1 MSLTI
6 REVVEVDASTGALSF
21 ATLFISSPE
30 DFTGTRIGVS
40 FKEGVGLVG
49 CWPSWPE
56 FMEGL
61 TAAWTAKAYARRF
74 KGEVLYC
81 FGLRLDLSG
90 RLSVPFRVEEWR
102 VSSGVF
108 SLRVLEAQGFR
119 AVVGPFRSQ
128 PSVLTQSGKIEWAG
142 EEAKYL
148 MAEPDP
154 GGTVN
159 LKAALTS
166 RQPFLSGF
174 LEGKVEVDEL
184 PVKPLLPSRVTARLI
199 ARLPDLRYQ

>member
-1 MSLTI
+1 MGLTI
-6 REVVEVDASTGALSF
+6 REVVEVDALTGALSF

-30 DFTGTRIGVS
+30 DFTGTRVGVS

-56 FMEGL
+56 SMEGL
-61 TAAWTAKAYARRF
+61 TAAWTARAYARRF

-81 FGLRLDLSG
+81 YGLRLDLSG
-90 RLSVPFRVEEWR
+90 RLSVPFKVEEWR
-102 VSSGVF
+102 VSSGVLR
-108 SLRVLEAQGFR
+108 LRVLEARGFR

-128 PSVLTQSGKIEWAG
+128 PSVLAHSGRIEWTG

-154 GGTVN
+154 RGVID

-166 RQPFLSGF
+166 RQLFLSGF
-174 LEGKVEVDEL
+174 LEGEVEVGEL
-184 PVKPLLPSRVTARLI
+184 PVKPLLPGRVTARLI